1 MAITPIQR
9 IEIISKM
16 ESGGERMKVAD
27 KVGCAYNTVKR
38 TMIDYANGKIDE
50 NGNYIRKKEI
60 AKLQNCK
67 NTPNLLQQV
76 AKIKKEQN
84 KQLLD
89 VLRDDN
95 RPLEIVSKIL
105 NLMNDE
111 PRLKKELD
119 KKGMGGLNTIIGT
132 MLDKGLKFADLQLKR
147 ESAEYSNRLNETY
160 DPNNDNFK
168 KAAVEALKNINVDD
182 VMSYVDKESMEEDSV

>member
-1 MAITPIQR
+1 MAITQQQKSSIIALYENGVKR
-9 IEIISKM
+9 GEI
-16 ESGGERMKVAD
+16 AD
-27 KVGCAYNTVKR
+27 KTKVAYNTVKNTIIR
-38 TMIDYANGKIDE
+38 WEAKKNKNKKIAKIDDE
-50 NGNYIRKKEI
+50 VAIMQEF
-60 AKLQNCK
+60 
-67 NTPNLLQQV
+67 

-84 KQLLD
+84 KELLD

-105 NLMNDE
+105 DLMNDE

-132 MLDKGLKFADLQLKR
+132 MLDKGLKFADLQLKK

-168 KAAVEALKNINVDD
+168 KAAIEALKNINVDD
-182 VMSYVDKESMEEDSV
+182 VMSYVDKESMEED